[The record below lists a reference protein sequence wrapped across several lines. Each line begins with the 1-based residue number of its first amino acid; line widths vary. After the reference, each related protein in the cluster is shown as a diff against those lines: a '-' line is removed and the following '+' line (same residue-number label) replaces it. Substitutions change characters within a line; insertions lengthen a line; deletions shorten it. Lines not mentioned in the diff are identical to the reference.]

1 MENRI
6 ECPVCKKIFSKKIYK
21 ESQAVYCSPSCAY
34 KGRGLGITKRIVTK
48 PYNCKRRKPRK
59 CLVCNTDFI
68 YSKSTQKYCCR
79 KCFEVAHKSNM
90 AGDKNPA
97 FKDGN
102 SYKKRG
108 YRGEG
113 WDRIRIEVYKRD
125 KYRCVDCGTRCQSKR
140 DYTDSDKL
148 IQCHHIE
155 PYNGSNNN
163 LENLIT
169 LCLKCH
175 LKKHN

>member
-1 MENRI
+1 
-6 ECPVCKKIFSKKIYK
+6 
-21 ESQAVYCSPSCAY
+21 
-34 KGRGLGITKRIVTK
+34 
-48 PYNCKRRKPRK
+48 
-59 CLVCNTDFI
+59 
-68 YSKSTQKYCCR
+68 
-79 KCFEVAHKSNM
+79 M